1 MWIRPGVDY
10 TKYKKVM
17 MDYVIFAFAEDSEY
31 RGIDTNE
38 MKKLADGASQA
49 LVNAIKTGFLMDLY
63 PSSTRS
69 TAISCRCLKYL

>member
-31 RGIDTNE
+31 GGIDTNE
-38 MKKLADGASQA
+38 MKKFRITD
-49 LVNAIKTGFLMDLY
+49 V
-63 PSSTRS
+63 P
-69 TAISCRCLKYL
+69 